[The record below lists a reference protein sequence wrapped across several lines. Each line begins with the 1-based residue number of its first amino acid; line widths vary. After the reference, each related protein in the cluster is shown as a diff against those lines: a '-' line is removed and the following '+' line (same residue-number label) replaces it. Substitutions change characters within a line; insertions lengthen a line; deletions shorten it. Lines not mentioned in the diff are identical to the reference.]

1 MLRPL
6 LLLAALILCALPLH
20 ARAGTAEIR
29 AAIPDPARLGAVT
42 FRWFGLPLY
51 DAALYTTGGGAFNWR
66 APLALKLVYA
76 RDIPAET
83 LVRATLMELRRM
95 EGARADHAA
104 IGRKLGPCF
113 RNVGPGD
120 RFTAIAESTDAV
132 TLWFNGAR
140 TCELSHPG
148 IRERFLGIWLSDDSR
163 SARLSRRL
171 RGE

>member
-6 LLLAALILCALPLH
+6 LLSALILIALPHH

-29 AAIPDPARLGAVT
+29 AAIPDPASRGAVT

-51 DAALYTTGGGAFNWR
+51 DATLYTAGGNAFDWR

-76 RDIPAET
+76 REIPAET
-83 LVRATLMELRRM
+83 LVRATLSELRRM

-104 IGRKLGPCF
+104 IGRELGSCF
-113 RNVGPGD
+113 RDVGPGD
-120 RFTAIAESTDAV
+120 RFTATATGADAV

-140 TCELSHPG
+140 TCTLSHAG

-163 SARLSRRL
+163 SARLSRQL